1 MVNTPQW
8 IISVYLTRQN
18 RYVIITVRSYY
29 GGDPMEFSAENVRR
43 AIAQE
48 ELQAYYQPQF
58 DAITGK
64 VKSAEALVRWIQSDG
79 TVVPPFAF
87 IPQAEESD
95 LIMEIDWYM
104 AKKVCETLIRQNG
117 RKQHPIAVNFSRRH
131 IGEAHFT
138 EKLTALVD
146 SYHLPHHLIEVEITE
161 SAMVNESEKILDWV
175 ISVRSAGFTIAI
187 DDFGSGL
194 SSLQFVK
201 DIPADVL
208 KIDKSLLSHNCE
220 NEKERIVLESIFY
233 FAHRLHMT
241 TIAEGVETKEQ
252 LAFLRTCDCGK
263 IQGFL
268 FAKPMPE
275 ADYLTLCDEHVEDES
290 VDILEIQTPA
300 SAADLLRR
308 VIFQKYPL
316 VIYSNLT
323 RNSFYMMAYE
333 DFSSTGCPSTGVFDE
348 LIQHGA
354 SSMYPDDQ
362 QVFAQTFSREHL
374 LAEYHAGKTEVKLIT
389 RQLGNDGCYRRVE
402 TTDYFVKSPS
412 SEDVLVIT
420 LCENLPD
427 EE

>member
-1 MVNTPQW
+1 MRVAKTGNF
-8 IISVYLTRQN
+8 IIV
-18 RYVIITVRSYY
+18 
-29 GGDPMEFSAENVRR
+29 GDYMIFNAQNVRR
-43 AIAQE
+43 AIESE
-48 ELQAYYQPQF
+48 ELQPYFQPQF

-64 VKSAEALVRWIQSDG
+64 VKSAEALVRWIQNDG
-79 TVVPPFAF
+79 TIVPPFEF

-95 LIMEIDWYM
+95 LIIEIDWYM
-104 AKKVCETLIRQNG
+104 ARKVCETLVKQNRG
-117 RKQHPIAVNFSRRH
+117 KQYPIAVNFSRRH
-131 IGEAHFT
+131 IGEEHFID
-138 EKLTALVD
+138 KLISLVD
-146 SYHLPHHLIEVEITE
+146 SYHLPHKLIEVEITE
-161 SAMVNESEKILDWV
+161 SAMVNESENILDWI
-175 ISVRSAGFTIAI
+175 ISVRNAGFSIAI

-201 DIPADVL
+201 DMPADVL

-263 IQGFL
+263 IQGYL

-275 ADYLTLCDEHVEDES
+275 NEYLKLCNEHVADES

-300 SAADLLRR
+300 SAADLLRH

-333 DFSSTGCPSTGVFDE
+333 NFSSTGCPSTGVFDE

-354 SSMYPDDQ
+354 SSMHPDDQ
-362 QVFAQTFSREHL
+362 QSFAQTFSRENL
-374 LAEYHAGKTEVKLIT
+374 LSEYHNGKPVVKLIT
-389 RQLGNDGCYRRVE
+389 RQLGNDGIYRRVE
-402 TTDYFVKSPS
+402 TADYFVKSPS
-412 SEDVLVIT
+412 SEDILVIT

-427 EE
+427 ME